1 VPAETPPRREEE
13 GRGQTPPQ
21 GGRDTPQERRAAPPE
36 PPAAA
41 HERRVALQ
49 VGDYFGL
56 DVRPSRTFAWLGRR
70 RPGSE
75 VIVSLG
81 APPSV
86 PRRPLEEHTKQ
97 VGATEITYS
106 GNPAVTVPLSAYHA
120 ARQALRA
127 RRARRQR

>member
-1 VPAETPPRREEE
+1 MPPDRRD
-13 GRGQTPPQ
+13 GGSRDQTLPHGDRVAPE
-21 GGRDTPQERRAAPPE
+21 ERRAAPPE
-36 PPAAA
+36 PPVAA

-86 PRRPLEEHTKQ
+86 PRRPLEERTKQ
-97 VGATEITYS
+97 LGATEITYS
-106 GNPAVTVPLSAYHA
+106 GNPAVTVPLSAYRA
-120 ARQALRA
+120 VRQALRA
-127 RRARRQR
+127 RRQRRVR